1 VTSRTQAAAAPAR
14 PDEAVRR
21 KRMSAPDR
29 REAILGAAL
38 EVFAEKGFEG
48 ATLGAVAE
56 RAGVS
61 KALIYEHFDSK
72 SELTRALLDTFVHDL
87 LGQVAEAVAG
97 AEPGGPRMRAG
108 VDAFLS
114 FVEDRPEAWRLT
126 FRNLADPGISD
137 LIAALQE
144 ESAGAIA
151 ALMAADETVQAGAAR
166 RPDMDRAV
174 DAAAHQLV
182 GGLQA
187 LANWWLDHPDVPRE
201 RVLELAM
208 DFGWLGLERIA
219 AGERWATPE
228 G

>member
-1 VTSRTQAAAAPAR
+1 
-14 PDEAVRR
+14 
-21 KRMSAPDR
+21 MSAADR
-29 REAILGAAL
+29 RQAILAAAL
-38 EVFAEKGFEG
+38 EVFADRGFEE
-48 ATLGAVAE
+48 ATLEAVAA

-72 SELTRALLDTFVHDL
+72 AELTRALLDTFVHDL
-87 LGQVAEAVAG
+87 LGRVAEAVAA

-108 VDAFLS
+108 VDAFLR
-114 FVEDRPEAWRLT
+114 FVEERPEAWRLT

-144 ESAGAIA
+144 ESAWAIA
-151 ALMAADETVQAGAAR
+151 ALMAADETVRAGAAL

-219 AGERWATPE
+219 AGEAWLAGERD
-228 G
+228 